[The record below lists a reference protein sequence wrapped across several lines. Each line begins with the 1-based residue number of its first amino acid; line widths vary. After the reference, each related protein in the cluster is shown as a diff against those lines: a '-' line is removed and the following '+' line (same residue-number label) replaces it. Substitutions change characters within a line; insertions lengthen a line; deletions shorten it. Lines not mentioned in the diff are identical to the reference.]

1 MPSNGRNTP
10 VLNVAVTSWDVLAA
24 GAATSSVRFAGSV
37 ACPLPSALCLLRRP
51 PHPAPAAQVVVTL
64 SLRRHLGG
72 YLCPCGGWSPFE
84 TEGRAA
90 VPQVG
95 ERLGRYEV
103 EKRCAVEKEDYDL
116 AKEKKQQM
124 ELFRSRVYEQLQLHS
139 LVDGELVG
147 APAPAA
153 GGGPGARERGPC
165 SPSWGL
171 GGSWDLT
178 QPGSQFC
185 SPAAPLCA
193 HATWC
198 WPCHA
203 PAGLMVQDRKSG
215 TGKVSA
221 LPLAPESQFLACDND
236 VPRGELREVAPVV
249 MAGGERASG
258 ACGLVTPHWA
268 GGMLPRC
275 RPAARVRAAGSVTE
289 RVDSGLTARVL
300 SPAPP
305 WALWPRSNSLATQC
319 LSFPGLFA
327 RRVRMVRIA

>member
-153 GGGPGARERGPC
+153 VQAGGPGPVSVGRAHRAGDLVGRGT
-165 SPSWGL
+165 SPSL
-171 GGSWDLT
+171 GRS
-178 QPGSQFC
+178 S
-185 SPAAPLCA
+185 APQLP
-193 HATWC
+193 
-198 WPCHA
+198 PCV
-203 PAGLMVQDRKSG
+203 P
-215 TGKVSA
+215 T
-221 LPLAPESQFLACDND
+221 
-236 VPRGELREVAPVV
+236 PRGAGPATLPQDSWYRTGSRAQGRSLLCRWPQSHSSSPVT
-249 MAGGERASG
+249 MTCPGES
-258 ACGLVTPHWA
+258 
-268 GGMLPRC
+268 
-275 RPAARVRAAGSVTE
+275 
-289 RVDSGLTARVL
+289 
-300 SPAPP
+300 
-305 WALWPRSNSLATQC
+305 
-319 LSFPGLFA
+319 
-327 RRVRMVRIA
+327 